1 MLLRLAPIIFVVLWS
16 GGYTAIRL
24 ALDHAEP
31 LTLQVLRY
39 GIVVGGLAPLLVV
52 LRPRL
57 PPRRVLWH
65 LVRMGLLVQFAYFA
79 ACNLAQAFGMTAA
92 GLALCL
98 ALQPILVALLAPWL
112 AGEGGVGGRAWLGLV
127 CGLAGCG
134 AVILS
139 GSAVGAQGWIGL
151 AFGVLALGTLTA
163 GALLERRGGAPV
175 HPALSNFVLYGVGL
189 LATLPLAL
197 LTETMRIDWS
207 AGLAWPLLYLVI
219 ANSLVATTLLLMM
232 IRAGGA
238 ARASALLFL
247 VPPLASAIAWAVLG
261 QAMAP
266 LAWAGTALAA
276 AGVALARRKA
286 AG

>member
-1 MLLRLAPIIFVVLWS
+1 
-16 GGYTAIRL
+16 
-24 ALDHAEP
+24 
-31 LTLQVLRY
+31 
-39 GIVVGGLAPLLVV
+39 
-52 LRPRL
+52 
-57 PPRRVLWH
+57 
-65 LVRMGLLVQFAYFA
+65 
-79 ACNLAQAFGMTAA
+79 MTAA

-112 AGEGGVGGRAWLGLV
+112 AGEGGVGGRAWLGLL

-139 GSAVGAQGWIGL
+139 GSAVGAQGWTGL
-151 AFGVLALGTLTA
+151 AFGGLALGTLTA

-175 HPALSNFVLYGVGL
+175 HPALSISASGSYAVGL

-266 LAWAGTALAA
+266 LAVAGTGLAA
-276 AGVALARRKA
+276 AGRRPGPA
-286 AG
+286 QGGWLTIGASGP